1 MTIKLYHKNKN
12 GIFSINICFA
22 NPFCFL
28 QNLPSTKQTKL
39 SLNINIHPSSN
50 SDLSLCLENY
60 VHAHFLED
68 KFTCNM
74 KVSVILHPHCSIL
87 LFFAAVNVIIVTSS
101 SSSLSRKSPLIFLVL
116 ICSWIRSLMAVPW
129 KKIKNK

>member
-87 LFFAAVNVIIVTSS
+87 LFFAAVNVIIVIIIVLFSITQESS
-101 SSSLSRKSPLIFLVL
+101 YILSSYLFLNPISDGSPL
-116 ICSWIRSLMAVPW
+116 
-129 KKIKNK
+129 KKKNK